1 MKVGGETLLQKRY
14 MWMKLFLI
22 NYWPSYY
29 IFQALCNCDIQ
40 ESHFSETELQVILL
54 RYSMHLIPGLGSGI
68 WICTPKTFKIW
79 SRVFPCKRK
88 IQRRYVIIVKEL
100 YQTQPKFVI
109 RLYYLL
115 KILQSLLEILLVKEK
130 YILDLMEYLRSL
142 WPALLRLWKANQVME
157 SQFQNLNYLCQS
169 QCKKT

>member
-1 MKVGGETLLQKRY
+1 MEKLIIKIAVFSLLYTFPAALHIGAQFYESWWRDAASKKVYVNEIIFDQLLTP
-14 MWMKLFLI
+14 I
-22 NYWPSYY
+22 IIY

-88 IQRRYVIIVKEL
+88 IQRRYVIIVKKL

-142 WPALLRLWKANQVME
+142 
-157 SQFQNLNYLCQS
+157 
-169 QCKKT
+169 